1 MSHIFICS
9 FPPVSAM
16 NIVSREGGGGRE
28 GGKVCCSRGGSRL
41 MNVCSVLITPL
52 NYINPP
58 SELRRV
64 TRTEGSAESKVKP
77 PPSHPPRIPVSSLNS
92 SLLFIFACSPTP
104 LTHVNTPPPPPPLRP
119 PSAVGLLLFC
129 VSSSIS
135 AAALQAG
142 DRFPLMDRGPLS
154 IRAALCFGKAAFA
167 GYLSENERWLRDGKL
182 QASGSLKA

>member
-16 NIVSREGGGGRE
+16 NIMSGEGGGW
-28 GGKVCCSRGGSRL
+28 GGKVRCSRGGSRL

-77 PPSHPPRIPVSSLNS
+77 PPPNPRLLIKLQPSLHFC
-92 SLLFIFACSPTP
+92 L
-104 LTHVNTPPPPPPLRP
+104 LTHVNTPRTPPQSLSPPF
-119 PSAVGLLLFC
+119 AVGLLLFC
-129 VSSSIS
+129 VASSIS

-142 DRFPLMDRGPLS
+142 DRSPP
-154 IRAALCFGKAAFA
+154 
-167 GYLSENERWLRDGKL
+167 
-182 QASGSLKA
+182 